1 MVVAKGLMNENKI
14 IAALLTLAVNMK
26 RERSTSRQAGRE
38 DWRLVLDDFRMF
50 LGALDERGVQPESR
64 A

>member
-1 MVVAKGLMNENKI
+1 MNETKI

-38 DWRLVLDDFRMF
+38 DWRLVFDDYHTF
-50 LGALDERGVQPESR
+50 LSALNEPAAELGPRS
-64 A
+64 